1 MLVSQGS
8 SPCSPFQ
15 IARMMM
21 VFHVFVFLLVVCLPL
36 SLASLLV
43 LLSPF
48 LLTRKGQAQHAPP

>member
-21 VFHVFVFLLVVCLPL
+21 VFHVFVFLLVVCLLL